1 MKYFQIKCEA
11 KNGNFNFSISAT
23 NRLVAVEVAWKY
35 IRMETDTINIFS
47 CLEVTK
53 EAYLQYERESVIYQ
67 NIRY

>member
-11 KNGNFNFSISAT
+11 KNGNFNFSISAI

-35 IRMETDTINIFS
+35 IRMETDTINIFF
-47 CLEVTK
+47 CTEVSK